1 MTKRLL
7 ATFAMAIAYFS
18 ATHSQ
23 EWISAPTQDGSMPVF
38 HKTFHL
44 SKKVKSAV
52 LHSSALGVYTL
63 QINGSEIDYSELKP
77 GWTDYRKEIF
87 LQTMTVPKSLLK
99 GDSLS
104 ITAQISN
111 GWWIGG
117 ITRGVYGNNNRHAFI
132 CDIDVTYTDNTKDRF
147 ITDTSWQCAT
157 DGSLL
162 LGDIYNGETYDAR
175 RKPTHWHN
183 AIINTDN
190 KGVLIPEF
198 GPQVKIRD
206 RKLWKTV
213 ANITVYEGS
222 IATGTTY
229 GKINNQQLIGPDGH
243 WIKIFN
249 TYSEKHPTWIRLKRG
264 QTILLDFG
272 QNIVGWI
279 RFTARGNRG
288 TELTWRFGEM
298 LNYNGDAAR
307 LDKGPAGSLWTYN
320 LRHAKATLRYI
331 MNGEGN
337 ETYHPR
343 YTYFGFRYAELTATD
358 DIDIAANVTGMI
370 VGSDIEEWGTFSCSN
385 PDINQLYSN
394 VWWGQRGNFVSI
406 PTDCPQRDERLG
418 WTGDTQIFSTTA
430 LYNSDV
436 KDFYRKW
443 MRDMRNG
450 QRDDGAYPCTAP
462 AANMWGYGGSAWGDA
477 GIIVPWNVY
486 VMTGN
491 TQILTENY
499 ESMKRWMKHCAE
511 ASEDGWTH
519 IGAETDFGDWLAYKE
534 VEKRYVS
541 YAYFAHTADLMA
553 KISRLLGKNDDT
565 AYYTALHHNIVDEFQ
580 RRYIT
585 NSEINTGKDTQTA
598 YLLALH
604 FGLLTPKQRPAAIES
619 LRQNI
624 INNGYRLSTGF
635 VGTGILMETL
645 TECGLTDLAY
655 RLLLQREN
663 PSWLYSIDQGATTIW
678 ERWDSYTKA
687 DGFNKHEWNMNSF
700 NHYSYGAVV
709 QWFYSTILGIRP
721 DESVPGFAHIIL
733 APHFGG
739 GLTWAKGGT
748 MTPHGRI
755 DVEWHHLD
763 NGTYC
768 YTVSIPKGT
777 IATLHLGNRSIE
789 IKGNG
794 KKHKYNVK
802 TN

>member
-1 MTKRLL
+1 
-7 ATFAMAIAYFS
+7 
-18 ATHSQ
+18 
-23 EWISAPTQDGSMPVF
+23 MPVF

-44 SKKVKSAV
+44 NKKVKSAV

-213 ANITVYEGS
+213 ADITVYEGS

-264 QTILLDFG
+264 QTFLLDFG

-358 DIDIAANVTGMI
+358 CSQCDWYDSRKRHRGMGNV
-370 VGSDIEEWGTFSCSN
+370 
-385 PDINQLYSN
+385 L
-394 VWWGQRGNFVSI
+394 
-406 PTDCPQRDERLG
+406 
-418 WTGDTQIFSTTA
+418 
-430 LYNSDV
+430 
-436 KDFYRKW
+436 
-443 MRDMRNG
+443 
-450 QRDDGAYPCTAP
+450 
-462 AANMWGYGGSAWGDA
+462 
-477 GIIVPWNVY
+477 
-486 VMTGN
+486 
-491 TQILTENY
+491 
-499 ESMKRWMKHCAE
+499 
-511 ASEDGWTH
+511 
-519 IGAETDFGDWLAYKE
+519 
-534 VEKRYVS
+534 
-541 YAYFAHTADLMA
+541 
-553 KISRLLGKNDDT
+553 
-565 AYYTALHHNIVDEFQ
+565 
-580 RRYIT
+580 
-585 NSEINTGKDTQTA
+585 
-598 YLLALH
+598 
-604 FGLLTPKQRPAAIES
+604 
-619 LRQNI
+619 
-624 INNGYRLSTGF
+624 
-635 VGTGILMETL
+635 
-645 TECGLTDLAY
+645 
-655 RLLLQREN
+655 
-663 PSWLYSIDQGATTIW
+663 
-678 ERWDSYTKA
+678 
-687 DGFNKHEWNMNSF
+687 
-700 NHYSYGAVV
+700 V
-709 QWFYSTILGIRP
+709 QQS
-721 DESVPGFAHIIL
+721 
-733 APHFGG
+733 
-739 GLTWAKGGT
+739 
-748 MTPHGRI
+748 
-755 DVEWHHLD
+755 
-763 NGTYC
+763 
-768 YTVSIPKGT
+768 
-777 IATLHLGNRSIE
+777 
-789 IKGNG
+789 
-794 KKHKYNVK
+794 
-802 TN
+802 